1 MSSIATNPSLPKTN
15 KEDAD
20 RVLANLARTT
30 RTALPEPFAAS
41 TRSPEPFAASMSA
54 SAPFAAST
62 NTPAPVLRE
71 VAMPITAEPESE
83 PIQSGKPIETVK
95 PVARKSRGTAALPIF
110 DKSFEINLGKGFKML
125 TVRIP
130 NEKHAHLFLMAAQN
144 KLSGNGQPKTLNDL
158 IMRAVDQL
166 LADAA

>member
-30 RTALPEPFAAS
+30 RTTLPEPFAAS
-41 TRSPEPFAASMSA
+41 TIAPAP
-54 SAPFAAST
+54 APFAAST
-62 NTPAPVLRE
+62 SAPAPVLRE
-71 VAMPITAEPESE
+71 VATSNLAETESE
-83 PIQSGKPIETVK
+83 PIQAGKPVEIVK
-95 PVARKSRGTAALPIF
+95 PVARKSRGTASLPIF

>member
-41 TRSPEPFAASMSA
+41 TNTP
-54 SAPFAAST
+54 APFAAST

-71 VAMPITAEPESE
+71 VATSMVAETESE
-83 PIQSGKPIETVK
+83 PIHSGKSIEIVK
-95 PVARKSRGTAALPIF
+95 PAVRKSRGTAALPIF